1 MRSENARDWPDAIEN
16 APNESPLRHQPAVA
30 RSVLPCCSTGRE
42 QYYSAREHKTK
53 EHAAQPCHTLTAPI
67 ALCGGT
73 SRGVCRSSSAAKRR
87 TLHSVQT
94 RRDPPKFR
102 RRVFLSE
109 RRTGEQVLAH
119 GRASHEDRLES
130 NIADELFSGGDGLLV
145 VAGDRHTDEA
155 ALPVGERPETRR
167 EVLQVL
173 GMARRE
179 HHGVPRLHEQLAEGT
194 AHASGPDHAD
204 LERRRGR
211 CLGARP
217 RRSGG
222 ERECAKPAPGQLEKI
237 AAAMISGFTL

>member
-42 QYYSAREHKTK
+42 QYYSAREHKTE

-67 ALCGGT
+67 ALCGGP
-73 SRGVCRSSSAAKRR
+73 SAGVCRSSSAAKRR

-155 ALPVGERPETRR
+155 ALPVG
-167 EVLQVL
+167 
-173 GMARRE
+173 
-179 HHGVPRLHEQLAEGT
+179 
-194 AHASGPDHAD
+194 DWAD
-204 LERRRGR
+204 PPIADPVESPHD
-211 CLGARP
+211 P
-217 RRSGG
+217 RRS
-222 ERECAKPAPGQLEKI
+222 EEHTSELQSPCNLVCRLLLEKKKKKSEDHVSSPDCPPVVHCNHTHTRLGRSE
-237 AAAMISGFTL
+237 A